1 VKTDPERAAAI
12 LGVATQLVAAL
23 ATAFEAFMPL
33 TADRIRSMLG
43 GAPALSWA
51 DLATAG
57 PWIPVG
63 TSLGEASLLFQKIE
77 DEQVADQRAKL
88 EAAAAANQPASMEP
102 ELPALTPF
110 APEVTYDQFAPL
122 DLRVAQVLEAE
133 RVPKADRLLKLTLDT
148 GLDRRTVLSGIA
160 EHFAPEEVVGRRVI
174 LLANLA
180 PRAMRGI
187 ESQGMILMA
196 DNPETGK
203 LAFVQPDG
211 DLPVG
216 ATVR

>member
-1 VKTDPERAAAI
+1 MPF
-12 LGVATQLVAAL
+12 
-23 ATAFEAFMPL
+23 TAE
-33 TADRIRSMLG
+33 RIRTMLG
-43 GAPALSWA
+43 GAPALTWA

-63 TSLGEASLLFQKIE
+63 TALGEASLLFQKIE
-77 DEQVADQRAKL
+77 DEQVAAQRAKL

-102 ELPALTPF
+102 EQPALTPL
-110 APEVTYDQFAPL
+110 APEITYDQFAPL
-122 DLRVAQVLEAE
+122 DLRVALVLEAE

>member
-1 VKTDPERAAAI
+1 MDPE
-12 LGVATQLVAAL
+12 Q
-23 ATAFEAFMPL
+23 
-33 TADRIRSMLG
+33 
-43 GAPALSWA
+43 
-51 DLATAG
+51 
-57 PWIPVG
+57 
-63 TSLGEASLLFQKIE
+63 
-77 DEQVADQRAKL
+77 
-88 EAAAAANQPASMEP
+88 
-102 ELPALTPF
+102 PALTPL

-122 DLRVAQVLEAE
+122 DLRVALVLEAE

-196 DNPETGK
+196 DNPETGT

-216 ATVR
+216 SCIR

>member
-1 VKTDPERAAAI
+1 MPFTAA
-12 LGVATQLVAAL
+12 
-23 ATAFEAFMPL
+23 
-33 TADRIRSMLG
+33 RIRAMLG
-43 GAPALSWA
+43 GAPALKWA
-51 DLATAG
+51 DLDGEG
-57 PWIPVG
+57 PWIAVG
-63 TSLGEASLLFQKIE
+63 SALGEPSLLFQKIE
-77 DEQVADQRAKL
+77 DEQVEAQRAKL
-88 EAAAAANQPASMEP
+88 QAASAANTPAVTESEDS
-102 ELPALTPF
+102 ALAPL
-110 APEVTYDQFAPL
+110 APEITYDQFAPL

-160 EHFAPEEVVGRRVI
+160 EHFSPEEVVGRRVI

>member
-1 VKTDPERAAAI
+1 M
-12 LGVATQLVAAL
+12 AAL
-23 ATAFEAFMPL
+23 AAVFEAFMPFS
-33 TADRIRSMLG
+33 AERIRVMLG
-43 GAPALSWA
+43 GAPALTFA
-51 DLATAG
+51 DLAGTG
-57 PWIPVG
+57 PWVPVD
-63 TSLGEASLLFQKIE
+63 TALGASALLFQKIE
-77 DEQVADQRAKL
+77 DEQVEAQRAKL
-88 EAAAAANQPASMEP
+88 RAASAANPTSMTETS
-102 ELPALTPF
+102 TPLAPLAPL
-110 APEVTYDQFAPL
+110 APEITFDQFAPL
-122 DLRVAQVLEAE
+122 DLRVALVLEAE

-148 GLDRRTVLSGIA
+148 GIDRRTVLSGIA
-160 EHFAPEEVVGRRVI
+160 EHFAPEDVVGRRVI

-180 PRAMRGI
+180 PREMRGI

>member
-1 VKTDPERAAAI
+1 
-12 LGVATQLVAAL
+12 
-23 ATAFEAFMPL
+23 MPFS
-33 TADRIRSMLG
+33 AERIRVMLG
-43 GAPALSWA
+43 GAPALTFA
-51 DLATAG
+51 DLAGTG
-57 PWIPVG
+57 PWVPVG
-63 TSLGEASLLFQKIE
+63 TALGESALLFQKIE
-77 DEQVADQRAKL
+77 DDQVEAQRAKL
-88 EAAAAANQPASMEP
+88 HAASAANQTSMTEAS
-102 ELPALTPF
+102 TPLAPL
-110 APEVTYDQFAPL
+110 APEITFDQFAPL
-122 DLRVAQVLEAE
+122 DLRVALVLEAE

-148 GLDRRTVLSGIA
+148 GIDRRTVLSGIA
-160 EHFAPEEVVGRRVI
+160 EHFAPEDVVGRRVI

-180 PRAMRGI
+180 PREMRGI